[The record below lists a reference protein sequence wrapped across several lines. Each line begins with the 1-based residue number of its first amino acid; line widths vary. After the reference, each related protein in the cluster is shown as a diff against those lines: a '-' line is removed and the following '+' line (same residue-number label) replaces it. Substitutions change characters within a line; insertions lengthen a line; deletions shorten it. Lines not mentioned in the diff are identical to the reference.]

1 MKIIINADDF
11 GLSHE
16 VNLAIVE
23 AFEKG
28 LITNTTIMVNMPGF
42 EEAIELSKR
51 HGFFDKVGIH
61 FNLFE
66 GVPLTERIKHCS
78 LFMEDRQMTSRRF
91 FHKSNFYEKMPP
103 PFSSKE
109 TCIAIREEAISQ
121 IKRYKEAGFTEM
133 HFDSHGH
140 SHTFPIVWSAIA
152 SVVKEA
158 GFKSVRKSM
167 NLPHGNMVK
176 NLYKIIYNDLL
187 ICGYHRTQ
195 YFTSGAG
202 FFQSKEF
209 LSGSEGWVEI
219 MVHPVYDAET
229 GELINLGNHPN
240 LQEILEVANGLG
252 DLYSYR
258 DLSE

>member
-23 AFEKG
+23 AFKKG
-28 LITNTTIMVNMPGF
+28 YITNTTIMSNMPGF
-42 EEAIELSKR
+42 DEAIELSKKN
-51 HGFFDKVGIH
+51 GFFDKVGIH
-61 FNLFE
+61 FNVFE
-66 GVPLTERIKHCS
+66 GVPLTEKIKRS
-78 LFMEDRQMTSRRF
+78 PLFMENGHLTSRKF
-91 FHKSNFYEKMPP
+91 FHQSKSYEKLPP

-121 IKRYKEAGFTEM
+121 IKRYQEAGFTEM

-152 SVVKEA
+152 PVVKEA
-158 GFKSVRKSM
+158 GFKSVRKSL
-167 NLPHGNMVK
+167 NLPQGNP
-176 NLYKIIYNDLL
+176 LRIIYKSIYNNYL
-187 ICGYHRTQ
+187 ICDYNRTK
-195 YFTSGAG
+195 YFTSGTG
-202 FFQSKEF
+202 LFLSKEL
-209 LSGSEGWVEI
+209 LSGSEEWIEI

-229 GELINLGNHPN
+229 GELRNLGNHPN
-240 LQEILEVANGLG
+240 LQEILDVANELG

-258 DLSE
+258 DL

>member
-66 GVPLTERIKHCS
+66 GVPLTERIKHCY
-78 LFMEDRQMTSRRF
+78 LFMEDGQMTSRIF

-109 TCIAIREEAISQ
+109 TCIAIREEAVAQ

-152 SVVKEA
+152 PVVKEA
-158 GFKSVRKSM
+158 GFKSVRKSL
-167 NLPHGNMVK
+167 NLPQGNP
-176 NLYKIIYNDLL
+176 LKIIYKSIYNNYL
-187 ICGYHRTQ
+187 ICDYNRTK
-195 YFTSGAG
+195 YFTSGTG
-202 FFQSKEF
+202 LFLSKEL
-209 LSGSEGWVEI
+209 LSGSEEWIEI

-229 GELINLGNHPN
+229 GELRNLGNHPN
-240 LQEILEVANGLG
+240 LQKIVEVSNGIG
-252 DLYSYR
+252 NLYSYR
-258 DLSE
+258 DLSV